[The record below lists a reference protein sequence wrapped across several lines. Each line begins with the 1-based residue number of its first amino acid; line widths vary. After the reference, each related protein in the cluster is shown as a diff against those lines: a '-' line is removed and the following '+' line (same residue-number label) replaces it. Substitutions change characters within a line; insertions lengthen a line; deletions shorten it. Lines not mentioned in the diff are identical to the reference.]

1 MAKIVAYLH
10 FKDNCRE
17 AMTFYQQCLGGQLE
31 IIMVKDSPMAGQ
43 MPPHMQGLVLHSS
56 LNNGELSLL
65 GSEMPDSAA
74 NAESHPVALMLV
86 CNTRRE
92 AVEKFEKL
100 AEGGTSTHPIHDFFA
115 GTMGNLVDKFGFC
128 WGVYSEETSTSANA
142 KSLASQSVGAVSKR
156 NVV

>member
-17 AMTFYQQCLGGQLE
+17 AMTFYQHCLGGEVE
-31 IIMVKDSPMAGQ
+31 IMIVKESPMAGQ
-43 MPPHMQGLVLHSS
+43 MPPHMQDLVLHSS

-65 GSEMPDSAA
+65 GSEMPDSSATTVA
-74 NAESHPVALMLV
+74 QPVALMLV
-86 CNTRRE
+86 CNTRQE

-100 AEGGTSTHPIHDFFA
+100 AEGGNVTHPIHDFFA

-128 WGVYSEETSTSANA
+128 WGVYSEETSAAVDA
-142 KSLASQSVGAVSKR
+142 K
-156 NVV
+156 